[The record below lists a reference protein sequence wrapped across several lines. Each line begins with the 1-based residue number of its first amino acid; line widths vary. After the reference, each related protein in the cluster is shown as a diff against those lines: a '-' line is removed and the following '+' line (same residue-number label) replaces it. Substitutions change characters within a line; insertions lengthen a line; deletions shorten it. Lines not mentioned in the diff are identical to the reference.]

1 MKNFTITNEDN
12 TKMSVDIVRYFK
24 YKNDCYLIYTMNEVD
39 EKGYLKLYLVKVM
52 EELGFPVVYNIRDDK
67 EWASMQGIVKKV
79 LKEIKSNKKK
89 LLVDLDYSGIQ
100 GIKVVNPRS
109 FKLDQKLAKILSNHY
124 DFSNINDQ
132 IVSENS
138 TNDGNLNEIPVE
150 SESVPQTTEIPI
162 EPGSSPQVTE
172 IPSENNLES
181 IDETLLKQ
189 GAFDPILADGVIESD
204 NNEPDNST
212 STEPATIENH
222 DLVTNS
228 VEINENTNLDE
239 TEQIEESASNP
250 VDESEHEVELSN
262 SDYKELYLAE
272 KKEREAVELVLDDL
286 LEQLQQYKDK
296 FGNI

>member
-100 GIKVVNPRS
+100 GIKVANPRS

-138 TNDGNLNEIPVE
+138 AADGNLNEIPVE
-150 SESVPQTTEIPI
+150 SESVPQT
-162 EPGSSPQVTE
+162 TE

-212 STEPATIENH
+212 PTEPETIENH

>member
-1 MKNFTITNEDN
+1 MKNLTITNEDN

-100 GIKVVNPRS
+100 GIKVANPRS

-138 TNDGNLNEIPVE
+138 TNDGNLNELPVE
-150 SESVPQTTEIPI
+150 SESVPQT
-162 EPGSSPQVTE
+162 TE

>member
-89 LLVDLDYSGIQ
+89 LLVDLDYNGIQ
-100 GIKVVNPRS
+100 GIKVANPRS

-162 EPGSSPQVTE
+162 EPGSSPQTTE

-228 VEINENTNLDE
+228 MEINENTNLDE
-239 TEQIEESASNP
+239 TEQIEGSASNP

>member
-100 GIKVVNPRS
+100 GIKVANPRS
-109 FKLDQKLAKILSNHY
+109 FKLDQKLAKILSDHY

-138 TNDGNLNEIPVE
+138 ANDGNLNEIPVE

-162 EPGSSPQVTE
+162 EPENSPQVTE

-189 GAFDPILADGVIESD
+189 GAFDPILADGVIEPD
-204 NNEPDNST
+204 NNVPDNST
-212 STEPATIENH
+212 PTEPTTIENH

-228 VEINENTNLDE
+228 MEINENTNLDK
-239 TEQIEESASNP
+239 IEPIQESISNP
-250 VDESEHEVELSN
+250 VDESKHEVELSN

>member
-100 GIKVVNPRS
+100 GIKVANPRS

-138 TNDGNLNEIPVE
+138 AADGNLNEIPVE
-150 SESVPQTTEIPI
+150 SESVPQTTEIP
-162 EPGSSPQVTE
+162 
-172 IPSENNLES
+172 SENNLES

-189 GAFDPILADGVIESD
+189 GTFDPILADGVIESD

>member
-1 MKNFTITNEDN
+1 MQNFTITNEDN

-89 LLVDLDYSGIQ
+89 LLVDLDYSSIQ
-100 GIKVVNPRS
+100 GIKVANPRS

-124 DFSNINDQ
+124 DFSNINDK

-138 TNDGNLNEIPVE
+138 ANDGNLNEIPVE

-162 EPGSSPQVTE
+162 EPENSPQVTE
-172 IPSENNLES
+172 IPSENNLED

-189 GAFDPILADGVIESD
+189 GAFDPILADGVIEPD
-204 NNEPDNST
+204 NNVPDNST
-212 STEPATIENH
+212 PTEPTTIENH

-228 VEINENTNLDE
+228 MEINENTNLDK
-239 TEQIEESASNP
+239 IEPIQESISNP
-250 VDESEHEVELSN
+250 VDESKHEVELSN
-262 SDYKELYLAE
+262 SVYKELYLAE

>member
-89 LLVDLDYSGIQ
+89 ILVDLDYSGIQ
-100 GIKVVNPRS
+100 GIKVANPRS

-172 IPSENNLES
+172 MPSENNLES

>member
-1 MKNFTITNEDN
+1 MQNFTITNEDN

-89 LLVDLDYSGIQ
+89 LLVDLDYSSIQ
-100 GIKVVNPRS
+100 GIKVANPRS
-109 FKLDQKLAKILSNHY
+109 FKLDQKLAKILSDHY
-124 DFSNINDQ
+124 DFSNINNQ

-138 TNDGNLNEIPVE
+138 ANDGNLNEIPVE
-150 SESVPQTTEIPI
+150 SESVPQ
-162 EPGSSPQVTE
+162 STE

-189 GAFDPILADGVIESD
+189 GAFDPILADGVIEPD
-204 NNEPDNST
+204 NNESDNST

>member
-1 MKNFTITNEDN
+1 
-12 TKMSVDIVRYFK
+12 MSVDIVRYFK

-100 GIKVVNPRS
+100 GIKVANPRS

-150 SESVPQTTEIPI
+150 SESVPQT
-162 EPGSSPQVTE
+162 TE

>member
-100 GIKVVNPRS
+100 GIKVANPRS

-138 TNDGNLNEIPVE
+138 AADGNLNEIPVE
-150 SESVPQTTEIPI
+150 SESVPQT
-162 EPGSSPQVTE
+162 TE

>member
-1 MKNFTITNEDN
+1 MQNFTITNEDN

-89 LLVDLDYSGIQ
+89 LLVDLDYSSIQ
-100 GIKVVNPRS
+100 GIKVANPRS

-124 DFSNINDQ
+124 DFSNINDK

-138 TNDGNLNEIPVE
+138 ANDGNLNEIPVE

-162 EPGSSPQVTE
+162 EPENSPQVTE

-189 GAFDPILADGVIESD
+189 GAFDPILADGVIEPD
-204 NNEPDNST
+204 NNVPDNST
-212 STEPATIENH
+212 PTEPTTIENH

-228 VEINENTNLDE
+228 MEINENTNLDK
-239 TEQIEESASNP
+239 IEPIQESISNP
-250 VDESEHEVELSN
+250 VDESKHEVELSN

>member
-1 MKNFTITNEDN
+1 MQNFTITNEDN

-89 LLVDLDYSGIQ
+89 LLVDLDYSSIQ
-100 GIKVVNPRS
+100 GIKVANPRS
-109 FKLDQKLAKILSNHY
+109 FKLDQKLAKILSDHY

-150 SESVPQTTEIPI
+150 SESVPQSTEIPI
-162 EPGSSPQVTE
+162 EPESSPQVTE

-189 GAFDPILADGVIESD
+189 GAFDPILADGVIEPD
-204 NNEPDNST
+204 NNESDNST

>member
-100 GIKVVNPRS
+100 GIKVANPRS

-150 SESVPQTTEIPI
+150 SESVPQT
-162 EPGSSPQVTE
+162 TE

>member
-1 MKNFTITNEDN
+1 MKNLTITNEDN

-100 GIKVVNPRS
+100 GIKVANPRS

-189 GAFDPILADGVIESD
+189 GAFDPILADGVIEPD

>member
-1 MKNFTITNEDN
+1 MQNFTITNEDN

-89 LLVDLDYSGIQ
+89 LLVDLDYSSIQ
-100 GIKVVNPRS
+100 GIKVANPRS
-109 FKLDQKLAKILSNHY
+109 FKLDQKLAKILSDHY
-124 DFSNINDQ
+124 DFSNINNQ

-138 TNDGNLNEIPVE
+138 ANDGNLNEIPVE

-162 EPGSSPQVTE
+162 EPENSPQVTE

-189 GAFDPILADGVIESD
+189 GAFDPILADGVIEPD

-228 VEINENTNLDE
+228 VEINENTNLDKI
-239 TEQIEESASNP
+239 EQIEESASNP

>member
-52 EELGFPVVYNIRDDK
+52 EELGFPIVYNIRDDK

-100 GIKVVNPRS
+100 GIKVANPRS

-138 TNDGNLNEIPVE
+138 ANEGNLNEIPVE

-162 EPGSSPQVTE
+162 EPESSPQVTE

-189 GAFDPILADGVIESD
+189 GAFDPILADGVIEPD
-204 NNEPDNST
+204 NNESDNST

-239 TEQIEESASNP
+239 TKQIEESASNP
-250 VDESEHEVELSN
+250 VGESEHEVELSN

>member
-100 GIKVVNPRS
+100 GIKVANPRS
-109 FKLDQKLAKILSNHY
+109 FKLDQKLAKILSDHY

-138 TNDGNLNEIPVE
+138 ANDGNLNEIPVE

-162 EPGSSPQVTE
+162 EPESSPQVTE

-189 GAFDPILADGVIESD
+189 GAFDPILADGVIEPD
-204 NNEPDNST
+204 NNEPENST
-212 STEPATIENH
+212 STEPETIENH

-239 TEQIEESASNP
+239 TEQIEESASNS

>member
-100 GIKVVNPRS
+100 GIKVANPRS

-150 SESVPQTTEIPI
+150 SESVPQTTEIP
-162 EPGSSPQVTE
+162 
-172 IPSENNLES
+172 SENNLES

-189 GAFDPILADGVIESD
+189 GAFDPILAAGVIESD

>member
-89 LLVDLDYSGIQ
+89 LLVDLDYSSIQ
-100 GIKVVNPRS
+100 GIKVANPRS
-109 FKLDQKLAKILSNHY
+109 FKLDQKLAKILSDHY
-124 DFSNINDQ
+124 DFSNINNQ

-138 TNDGNLNEIPVE
+138 ANDGNLNEIPVE
-150 SESVPQTTEIPI
+150 SESVPQSTEIPI
-162 EPGSSPQVTE
+162 EPESGPQTTE

-189 GAFDPILADGVIESD
+189 GAFDPILADGVIEPD

-250 VDESEHEVELSN
+250 VGESEHEVELSN

>member
-100 GIKVVNPRS
+100 GIKVANPRS

-138 TNDGNLNEIPVE
+138 ANDGNLNEIPVE
-150 SESVPQTTEIPI
+150 SESVPQT
-162 EPGSSPQVTE
+162 TE

>member
-1 MKNFTITNEDN
+1 MQNFTITNEDN

-89 LLVDLDYSGIQ
+89 LLVDLDYSSIQ
-100 GIKVVNPRS
+100 GIKVANPRS
-109 FKLDQKLAKILSNHY
+109 FKLDQKLAKILSDHY
-124 DFSNINDQ
+124 DFSNINNQ

-138 TNDGNLNEIPVE
+138 ANDGNLNEIPVE
-150 SESVPQTTEIPI
+150 SESVPQSTEIPI
-162 EPGSSPQVTE
+162 EPESSPQVTE

-189 GAFDPILADGVIESD
+189 GAFDPILADGVIEPD
-204 NNEPDNST
+204 NNESDNST

>member
-100 GIKVVNPRS
+100 GIKVANPRS
-109 FKLDQKLAKILSNHY
+109 FKLDQKLAKILRNHY

-150 SESVPQTTEIPI
+150 SESVPQT
-162 EPGSSPQVTE
+162 TE

>member
-89 LLVDLDYSGIQ
+89 LLIDLDYSGIQ
-100 GIKVVNPRS
+100 GIKVANPRS

-150 SESVPQTTEIPI
+150 SESVPQT
-162 EPGSSPQVTE
+162 TE

>member
-1 MKNFTITNEDN
+1 MKNLTITNEDN

-100 GIKVVNPRS
+100 GIKVANPRS

-150 SESVPQTTEIPI
+150 SESVPQT
-162 EPGSSPQVTE
+162 TE

-272 KKEREAVELVLDDL
+272 KKEREAVELLLDDL

>member
-12 TKMSVDIVRYFK
+12 TKMSVDIVRHFK

-100 GIKVVNPRS
+100 GIKVANPRS

-150 SESVPQTTEIPI
+150 SESVPQT
-162 EPGSSPQVTE
+162 PQ
-172 IPSENNLES
+172 IPSENNLDS

-212 STEPATIENH
+212 SIEPATIENH

>member
-89 LLVDLDYSGIQ
+89 LLVDLDYNGIQ
-100 GIKVVNPRS
+100 GIKVANPRS

-228 VEINENTNLDE
+228 MEINENTNLDE
-239 TEQIEESASNP
+239 TEQIEGSASNP

>member
-89 LLVDLDYSGIQ
+89 LLVDLDYSSIQ
-100 GIKVVNPRS
+100 GIKVANPRS
-109 FKLDQKLAKILSNHY
+109 FKLDQKLAKILSDHY
-124 DFSNINDQ
+124 DFSNINNQ

-138 TNDGNLNEIPVE
+138 ANDGNLNEIPVE

-162 EPGSSPQVTE
+162 EPENSPQVTE

-189 GAFDPILADGVIESD
+189 GAFDPILADGVIEPD
-204 NNEPDNST
+204 NNVPDNST
-212 STEPATIENH
+212 PTEPTTIENH

-228 VEINENTNLDE
+228 MEINENTNLDK
-239 TEQIEESASNP
+239 IEPIQESISNP
-250 VDESEHEVELSN
+250 VDESKHEVELSN

>member
-67 EWASMQGIVKKV
+67 EWSSMQGIVKKV

-100 GIKVVNPRS
+100 GIKVANPRS

-150 SESVPQTTEIPI
+150 SESVPQTTEIHI

>member
-67 EWASMQGIVKKV
+67 EWTSMQGIVKKV

-89 LLVDLDYSGIQ
+89 LLVDLDYSSIQ
-100 GIKVVNPRS
+100 GIKVANPRS
-109 FKLDQKLAKILSNHY
+109 FKLDQKLAKILSDHY
-124 DFSNINDQ
+124 DFSNINNQ

-138 TNDGNLNEIPVE
+138 ANDGNLNEIPVE

-162 EPGSSPQVTE
+162 EPENSPQVTE

-189 GAFDPILADGVIESD
+189 GAFDPILADGVIEPD
-204 NNEPDNST
+204 NNVPDNST
-212 STEPATIENH
+212 PTEPTTIENH

-228 VEINENTNLDE
+228 MEINENTNLDK
-239 TEQIEESASNP
+239 IEPIQESISNP
-250 VDESEHEVELSN
+250 VDESKHEVELSN

>member
-79 LKEIKSNKKK
+79 LKEIKSNKKR

-100 GIKVVNPRS
+100 GIKVANPRS

-138 TNDGNLNEIPVE
+138 ANDGNLNEIPVE

-162 EPGSSPQVTE
+162 EPESSPQVTE

-189 GAFDPILADGVIESD
+189 GAFDPILADGVIEPD

>member
-100 GIKVVNPRS
+100 GIKVANPRS

-138 TNDGNLNEIPVE
+138 ANDGNLNEIPVE

-162 EPGSSPQVTE
+162 EPESSPQVTE

>member
-100 GIKVVNPRS
+100 GIKVANPRS

-150 SESVPQTTEIPI
+150 SESVPQTTEIP
-162 EPGSSPQVTE
+162 
-172 IPSENNLES
+172 SENNLES

-212 STEPATIENH
+212 PTEPETIENH

>member
-1 MKNFTITNEDN
+1 MQNFTITNEDN

-89 LLVDLDYSGIQ
+89 LLVDLDYSSIQ
-100 GIKVVNPRS
+100 GIKVANPRS
-109 FKLDQKLAKILSNHY
+109 FKLDQKLAKILSDHY
-124 DFSNINDQ
+124 DFSNINNQ

-138 TNDGNLNEIPVE
+138 ANDGNLNEIPVE

-162 EPGSSPQVTE
+162 EPENSPQVTE

-189 GAFDPILADGVIESD
+189 GAFDPILADGVIEPD
-204 NNEPDNST
+204 NNVPDNST
-212 STEPATIENH
+212 STEPTTIENH

-228 VEINENTNLDE
+228 MEINENTNLDK
-239 TEQIEESASNP
+239 IEPIQESISNP
-250 VDESEHEVELSN
+250 VDESKHEVELSN

>member
-89 LLVDLDYSGIQ
+89 LLMDLDYSSIQ
-100 GIKVVNPRS
+100 GIKVANPRS
-109 FKLDQKLAKILSNHY
+109 FKLDQKLAKILSDHY
-124 DFSNINDQ
+124 DFSNINNQ

-138 TNDGNLNEIPVE
+138 ANGGNLNEIPVE

-162 EPGSSPQVTE
+162 EPENSPQVTE
-172 IPSENNLES
+172 IPSENNLEP

-189 GAFDPILADGVIESD
+189 GAFDPILADGVIEPD
-204 NNEPDNST
+204 NNVPDNST
-212 STEPATIENH
+212 PTEPTTIENH

-228 VEINENTNLDE
+228 MEINENTNLDK
-239 TEQIEESASNP
+239 IEPIQESISNP
-250 VDESEHEVELSN
+250 VDESKHEVELSN

>member
-89 LLVDLDYSGIQ
+89 LLVDLDYSSIQ
-100 GIKVVNPRS
+100 GIKVANPRS
-109 FKLDQKLAKILSNHY
+109 FKLDQKLAKILSDHY
-124 DFSNINDQ
+124 DFSNINNQ

-138 TNDGNLNEIPVE
+138 ANDGNLNEIPVE
-150 SESVPQTTEIPI
+150 SESVPQSIEIPI
-162 EPGSSPQVTE
+162 EPESSPQVTE

-189 GAFDPILADGVIESD
+189 GAFDPILADGVIEPD
-204 NNEPDNST
+204 NNESDNST

-296 FGNI
+296 FGSI

>member
-1 MKNFTITNEDN
+1 MQNFTITNEDN

-89 LLVDLDYSGIQ
+89 LLVDLDYSSIQ
-100 GIKVVNPRS
+100 GIKVANPRS
-109 FKLDQKLAKILSNHY
+109 FKLDQKLAKILSDHY
-124 DFSNINDQ
+124 DFSNINNQ

-138 TNDGNLNEIPVE
+138 ANDGNLNEIPVE

-162 EPGSSPQVTE
+162 EPENSPQVTE

-189 GAFDPILADGVIESD
+189 GAFDPILADGVIEPD
-204 NNEPDNST
+204 NNESDNST

>member
-89 LLVDLDYSGIQ
+89 LLVDLDYSSIQ
-100 GIKVVNPRS
+100 GIKVANPRS

-124 DFSNINDQ
+124 DFSNINDK

-138 TNDGNLNEIPVE
+138 ANDGNLNEIPVE

-162 EPGSSPQVTE
+162 EPENSPQVTE

-189 GAFDPILADGVIESD
+189 GAFDPILADGVIEPD
-204 NNEPDNST
+204 NNVPDNST
-212 STEPATIENH
+212 PTEPTTIENH

-228 VEINENTNLDE
+228 MEINENTNLDK
-239 TEQIEESASNP
+239 IEPIQESISNP
-250 VDESEHEVELSN
+250 VDESKHEVELSN

>member
-100 GIKVVNPRS
+100 GIKVANPRS

-138 TNDGNLNEIPVE
+138 ANDGNLNEIPVE
-150 SESVPQTTEIPI
+150 SESVSQMTEIPI
-162 EPGSSPQVTE
+162 EPESVSQTTE

-189 GAFDPILADGVIESD
+189 GAFDPILADGVIEPD

-239 TEQIEESASNP
+239 TEPIEESASNP
-250 VDESEHEVELSN
+250 VGESEHEIELSN

>member
-100 GIKVVNPRS
+100 GIKVANPRS

-138 TNDGNLNEIPVE
+138 ANDGNLNEIPVE

-162 EPGSSPQVTE
+162 EPESSPQTTE
-172 IPSENNLES
+172 IASENNLES

-189 GAFDPILADGVIESD
+189 GAFDPILADGVIEPD

-250 VDESEHEVELSN
+250 VGESEHEVELSN